1 MLTTSP
7 AQARGNVS
15 VPKHRKS
22 DTRTHVSRQ
31 PTPCRAAPRPPSRS
45 PKPQAFRR
53 GGRPSTRQADTARRG
68 AAVGGVETQPGVATA
83 AYVLSGQNSQRL
95 NWLGETELIKK
106 RRRGTRCTVDSTGV
120 NGFVLCGG
128 GGGGGGCLAVWWV
141 CSCRLCLQ
149 LCGVPCLAWLC
160 TLASVPEPQAWGYR
174 HAMGRHAAAHH
185 VVPLQSDRFYKHST
199 VLLLLLVSD
208 AQ

>member
-31 PTPCRAAPRPPSRS
+31 PMPCRAAPRPPSRS

-68 AAVGGVETQPGVATA
+68 AAVGGWKP
-83 AYVLSGQNSQRL
+83 N
-95 NWLGETELIKK
+95 
-106 RRRGTRCTVDSTGV
+106 
-120 NGFVLCGG
+120 
-128 GGGGGGCLAVWWV
+128 
-141 CSCRLCLQ
+141 
-149 LCGVPCLAWLC
+149 LAW
-160 TLASVPEPQAWGYR
+160 R
-174 HAMGRHAAAHH
+174 
-185 VVPLQSDRFYKHST
+185 PLRTCYPAKIVSGLTGWVKQS
-199 VLLLLLVSD
+199 
-208 AQ
+208 